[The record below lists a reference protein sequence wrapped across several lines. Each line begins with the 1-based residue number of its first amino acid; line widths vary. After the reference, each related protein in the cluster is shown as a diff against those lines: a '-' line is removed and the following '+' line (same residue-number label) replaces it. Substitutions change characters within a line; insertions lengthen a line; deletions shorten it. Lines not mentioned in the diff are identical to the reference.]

1 MWYKII
7 TVCNENLIEN
17 FMLYWLKIL
26 CNLCAL
32 LKIVQDSTK
41 VEKGMEN
48 VNYMVGYGV
57 KILTKT

>member
-1 MWYKII
+1 M
-7 TVCNENLIEN
+7 CNENLIEN

-26 CNLCAL
+26 CDLCAL